1 MATYKVW
8 LKVKDSTGG
17 TKDIEAGTLNVDFA
31 FTQEEL
37 AQIEKSL
44 PLDEYLKKNDINTEL
59 DSYATDLEVEEAVK
73 NTVKY
78 GDFQLKTE
86 EVGD

>member
-1 MATYKVW
+1 MAIYKVW
-8 LKVKDSTGG
+8 LTVKNSTGG
-17 TKDIEAGTLNVDFA
+17 TKEIEAGTLNVDFA
-31 FTQEEL
+31 LTQEEL

-86 EVGD
+86 EVGK

>member
-1 MATYKVW
+1 MAIYKVW
-8 LKVKDSTGG
+8 LTVKNSDGS

-31 FTQEEL
+31 LTQEEL